1 MDVKK
6 IIRRHGFT
14 INAVAERIGVT
25 GGSLGNCI
33 RRGSPTPTT
42 LHRIADA
49 IGADYSEFFED
60 DKPSCQQNIK
70 EIIRSN
76 GYTISQVAKMIGV
89 SQGFLSSQIRQETLD
104 PKILHKI
111 ADAIGVKYT
120 ELLLGHA
127 PATSKRVLEVVMPD
141 NAIDGGVVELGGN
154 KYRIMFVPVE
164 DSRFVMNCL

>member
-1 MDVKK
+1 
-6 IIRRHGFT
+6 
-14 INAVAERIGVT
+14 
-25 GGSLGNCI
+25 
-33 RRGSPTPTT
+33 
-42 LHRIADA
+42 
-49 IGADYSEFFED
+49 
-60 DKPSCQQNIK
+60 
-70 EIIRSN
+70 
-76 GYTISQVAKMIGV
+76 MIGV

>member
-1 MDVKK
+1 MEVKK
-6 IIRRHGFT
+6 IIKRHGFT
-14 INAVAERIGVT
+14 QKQVAEAMGISVNTLNT
-25 GGSLGNCI
+25 GI
-33 RRGSPTPTT
+33 IRGSFSPKR
-42 LHRIADA
+42 LHHISEI

-60 DKPSCQQNIK
+60 EKPSCQQDIK
-70 EIIRSN
+70 EVIKRQ
-76 GYTISQVAKMIGV
+76 GYTITKVAQMIGV

-104 PKILHKI
+104 PKMLHKI